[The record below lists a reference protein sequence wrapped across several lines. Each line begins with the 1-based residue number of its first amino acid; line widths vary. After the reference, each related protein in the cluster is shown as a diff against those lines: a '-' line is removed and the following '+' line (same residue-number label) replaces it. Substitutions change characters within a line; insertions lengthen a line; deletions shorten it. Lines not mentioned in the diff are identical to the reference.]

1 MRRRE
6 FIKFLVVF
14 ILLFIS
20 SGNAQANIVMKVIS
34 VNPSK
39 QQSQNVQV
47 KSYLPKE
54 VKPEDIISKDD
65 LEIGFDNQQGSYY
78 VFGEYELKPDTM
90 LEKTIEM
97 KDIWIISAGEMETL
111 RLEVEN
117 TVKNISE
124 GEFKERINFLKQSID
139 SKLKEIREKQNV
151 EAANPEKHISDYRD
165 NLKLLESVKADLVV
179 LRSLLAQSKAFT
191 PVTIWKLFFVIVGSL
206 GFLAFIFNVIWQVHL
221 RRLYKSGL
229 VPQYMGKDELKSHQ
243 IIGKENN
250 NKDLPKYGE

>member
-1 MRRRE
+1 MRRLK
-6 FIKFLVVF
+6 FIMALI
-14 ILLFIS
+14 ILIALFIF
-20 SGNAQANIVMKVIS
+20 SGNAQASIVMKVIS

-39 QQSQNVQV
+39 QQSQKVQV

-54 VKPEDIISKDD
+54 VKPDDIITKDD

-78 VFGEYELKPDTM
+78 VFGEYELSPDTT

-97 KDIWIISAGEMETL
+97 SDIWVISAGEMETL

-117 TVKNISE
+117 TVKNISA
-124 GEFKERINFLKQSID
+124 GEFKERIDFLKQSVY
-139 SKLKEIREKQNV
+139 SKLKEIQEKQNAQAV
-151 EAANPEKHISDYRD
+151 NPEKHISDYRD

-179 LRSLLAQSKAFT
+179 LRSLLAQAKAFT
-191 PVTIWKLFFVIVGSL
+191 PVVIWKLFFVIVGSL
-206 GFLAFIFNVIWQVHL
+206 GLLAFIFNVIWQVHL

-229 VPQYMGKDELKSHQ
+229 VPQYMGKNEQKSQQ

-250 NKDLPKYGE
+250 QDLPKYGE